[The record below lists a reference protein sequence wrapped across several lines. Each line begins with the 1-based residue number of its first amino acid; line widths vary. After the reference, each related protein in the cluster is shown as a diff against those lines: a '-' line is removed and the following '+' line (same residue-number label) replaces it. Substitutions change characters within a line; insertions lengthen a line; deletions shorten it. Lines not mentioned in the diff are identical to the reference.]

1 MKKTIIITMVMLAVC
16 AATLVMFAGQL
27 ENAWQEPQENDINL
41 TSSSPVE
48 QVEQQYKE
56 LGSYPFIELEK
67 HIETLDSKRGREALE
82 AMAIE
87 HEAGMISYEEAAY
100 YGGMALENLFPTE
113 TFTDKQFVMI
123 PLKRKS
129 PHMEEKTVIEGMYQI
144 ENPLDDPVHPGRLL
158 ISYAYW
164 IDAYTG
170 EVIYV
175 SRFEAETDVNHK
187 RNEQQALEY
196 AANLAKAMGYDSY
209 SKYNIESAQYNPEID
224 AMVWGV
230 ELLVEQDKSLS
241 FSFNDLE
248 DNFFYAVND
257 TTSKFYQLV
266 VKEGISV
273 Q

>member
-1 MKKTIIITMVMLAVC
+1 MKKTLIITCVMLAVSIC
-16 AATLVMFAGQL
+16 LVAFFSTQISA
-27 ENAWQEPQENDINL
+27 AWQESQESDINL

-48 QVEQQYKE
+48 QVEEQYRE
-56 LGSYPFIELEK
+56 LGAYPFIELEK
-67 HIETLDSKRGREALE
+67 HLETLDSKRSWEALE

-100 YGGMALENLFPTE
+100 YGGMALEKLFPNE

-123 PLKRKS
+123 PLKWKS

-144 ENPLDDPVHPGRLL
+144 ENPLDDPVHPGRTLL
-158 ISYAYW
+158 SYAYW
-164 IDAYTG
+164 VDAYTG

-175 SRFEAETDVNHK
+175 SQFEAETDVNHK

-209 SKYNIESAQYNPEID
+209 SKYNIESTQYTPEID
-224 AMVWGV
+224 ANFWAV

-248 DNFFYAVND
+248 DSFFYAVND
-257 TTSKFYQLV
+257 ATSEYYQLV
-266 VKEGISV
+266 VEEGVAV